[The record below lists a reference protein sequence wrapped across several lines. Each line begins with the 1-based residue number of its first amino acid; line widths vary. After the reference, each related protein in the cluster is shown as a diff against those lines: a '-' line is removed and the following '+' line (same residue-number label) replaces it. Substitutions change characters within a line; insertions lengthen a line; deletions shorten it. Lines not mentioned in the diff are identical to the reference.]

1 MSRHLP
7 GPMTFMPIVFIHLG
21 TARNGPMVLL
31 ISASKLPGGL
41 AIVSPL
47 ALAVEGEFNN
57 QGGRKAASLSAR
69 RVSGV
74 TIG

>member
-1 MSRHLP
+1 
-7 GPMTFMPIVFIHLG
+7 
-21 TARNGPMVLL
+21 MVLL

-57 QGGRKAASLSAR
+57 QGGRKAASLTAR